1 MSGRSSR
8 STLILTNSSF
18 MTSAVAESSKL
29 SCAMT
34 WHQWQAAYPTES
46 RMGLLARFASASAS
60 GPQGHQSTGLCLCC
74 SRYGLVSRAS
84 RFSWAGSDDDDMVLG
99 ALRFRLIYR
108 AATAEPPET
117 DDRISA
123 RDGVAVT
130 RRS

>member
-18 MTSAVAESSKL
+18 MTSAVAESSQL

-34 WHQWQAAYPTES
+34 WLQWHAAEPTES

-74 SRYGLVSRAS
+74 SRYGLVSSAS
-84 RFSWAGSDDDDMVLG
+84 RFSWAGSDDDDMFLG
-99 ALRFRLIYR
+99 ALKVQALI
-108 AATAEPPET
+108 
-117 DDRISA
+117 
-123 RDGVAVT
+123 
-130 RRS
+130 

>member
-34 WHQWQAAYPTES
+34 WHQWQAGYSSGS
-46 RMGLLARFASASAS
+46 RTGLLAAFALVSAS

-84 RFSWAGSDDDDMVLG
+84 RFSWAWSDGDDMFLG
-99 ALRFRLIYR
+99 ALGFKAIYR
-108 AATAEPPET
+108 AAITKSPET
-117 DDRISA
+117 DDRI
-123 RDGVAVT
+123 
-130 RRS
+130 